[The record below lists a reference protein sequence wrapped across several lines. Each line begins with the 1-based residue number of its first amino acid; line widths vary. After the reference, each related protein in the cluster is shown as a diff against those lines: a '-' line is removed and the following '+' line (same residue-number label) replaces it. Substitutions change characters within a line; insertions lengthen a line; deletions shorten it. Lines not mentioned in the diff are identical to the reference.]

1 MKVIQVKDK
10 SFSIFITED
19 EIQSAVERVAE
30 QINTDMKDKDPLFL
44 IILNGAYVFAA
55 DLMKKI
61 TLPSELSFVKMSSYI
76 GTKTT
81 SVVRELI
88 GLDEILTGRTV
99 VILEDIIDTGITMGV
114 TTKKLKKLGAEDV
127 RIATLL
133 FKPDAFQMNY
143 HIDYIGIK
151 IPNDFIVG
159 YGLDY
164 NGYGRNYPEIYKI
177 IED

>member
-1 MKVIQVKDK
+1 MKVIQVQDK